1 VIHDATQ
8 SYFQK
13 QNDVLTRHNITT
25 AASTF
30 ITGTDIVYEPQ
41 WFWPDGTRAIHRHML
56 REVDLKPIK
65 GQIQNRAAY
74 QEVTRMMGELAAI
87 YCDLGAVH
95 QQLGRFYPY
104 REALDDTNWVL
115 LEGLKKM
122 IDPSGIMNPGAL
134 GLGN

>member
-1 VIHDATQ
+1 
-8 SYFQK
+8 
-13 QNDVLTRHNITT
+13 VLARHNIAT
-25 AASTF
+25 ATSTF
-30 ITGTDIVYEPQ
+30 IAGTDIVYEPQ
-41 WFWPDGTRAIHRHML
+41 WFWPDGTRAIHRHVL
-56 REVDLKPIK
+56 REVDLKPVE
-65 GQIQNRAAY
+65 GQIQNRVAY

-104 REALDDTNWVL
+104 REALDDTNWAL